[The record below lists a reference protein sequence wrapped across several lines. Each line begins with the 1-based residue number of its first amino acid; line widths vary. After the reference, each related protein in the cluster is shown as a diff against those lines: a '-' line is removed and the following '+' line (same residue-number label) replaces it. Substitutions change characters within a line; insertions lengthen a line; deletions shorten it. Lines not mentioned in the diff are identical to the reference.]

1 MTSIHVLAVTWWCQT
16 TQTPWNW
23 TPRYY
28 IGVWLMIGLFV
39 IPFGL
44 AMRKRSQTA
53 GLDNRDKRAIVWFG
67 LGVLAMWAASDWPLG
82 TLGAGYLL
90 SIHTVLYLVYTMIA
104 APLILLG
111 IRPWMARAILDRVHG
126 WSLYRQVRKPWVAAV
141 VLNFILVITHIPF
154 LVDALRTS
162 QLGSFVLDALW
173 LISGIAG
180 WLPVI
185 SPFTADRIRTSIW
198 QCVYLFIAFGAF
210 PMLPGAFITFAGVP
224 LYRVYDLA
232 PRFDGWTPLE
242 DQQLAGA
249 IMKVGNIPI
258 LWAVIGALFMRS
270 ALRSIRNDSNV
281 TTLVQSDTAT
291 T

>member
-1 MTSIHVLAVTWWCQT
+1 MINGGLFAVTWWCQT
-16 TQTPWNW
+16 TQVPWDW

-28 IGVWLMIGLFV
+28 VGVWILVALFV
-39 IPFGL
+39 IPYAL
-44 AMRKRSQTA
+44 AVRNRARSV
-53 GLDNRDKRAIVWFG
+53 GLDAKDKRAAVWYG
-67 LGVLAMWAASDWPLG
+67 LGVVAMWAASDWPLG

-90 SIHTVLYLVYTMIA
+90 SIHTVLYLVYTMVA
-104 APLILLG
+104 APLMLLG
-111 IRPWMARAILDRVHG
+111 LRPWMAKAILQRLRG
-126 WSLYRQVRKPWVAAV
+126 WAIYRQVRKPWVAIV
-141 VLNFILVITHIPF
+141 ILNGILVITHIPS
-154 LVDALRTS
+154 LVDALRVS
-162 QLGSFVLDALW
+162 QLGSFALDALW
-173 LISGIAG
+173 LFSGLCG

-185 SPFTADRIRTSIW
+185 SPFAPDRIRSAIW

-258 LWAVIGALFMRS
+258 LWAVIGVLF
-270 ALRSIRNDSNV
+270 LR
-281 TTLVQSDTAT
+281 TAT
-291 T
+291 RGMRKDSTDTTRAVGDTVTA